1 MSDFTSAVCCVA
13 GLLLLAACQTTP
25 TAAQLERGYVTD
37 FASCVAAGHPVVQD
51 YPRRCLHNGQYFVED
66 S

>member
-1 MSDFTSAVCCVA
+1 MSRFVFSTGCAA

-37 FASCVAAGHPVVQD
+37 FATCAAAGNPVVQG

-66 S
+66 I